1 MRFDERPDDRSVAA
15 TLDACDAVRCE
26 HSVQFYE
33 SDTFLLD
40 SLADYIGTA
49 LRQGEAG
56 VVVLTEDHRDGL
68 ERRLAAHGVD
78 LDAARA
84 SGSYLPFD
92 AAETLAKFMV
102 DGLPSRVPFED
113 AIGRALDYAARD
125 GRPVRAF
132 GEMVAILW
140 QSGQHEA
147 AIQLEQLWND
157 LSESREFTL
166 MCAYPMRLFGSEP
179 HSAGFDRI
187 CGQHTRV
194 VPSESYSPV
203 ACDDTRAREILRLQR
218 KAAALEAEIA
228 ARRRA
233 EEELR
238 AHECEQQAALE
249 REHALRLDLEAANA
263 ELRDFAYILSHDL
276 KEPLHGI
283 STSASFL
290 LDDLTESEHAEQRER
305 AATIQRLARRSY
317 DLLDAVLELGRV
329 GRRELQ
335 ISEMELQTV
344 FARAIESVK
353 GRIEDERAQITFEPT
368 PLRVLADPSMTVL
381 ALTNLITNA
390 LKYNESKPRRVTLGC
405 RLDHQ
410 GHAVFF
416 VKDNGIGIDPRHQE
430 CIFRMFKRLH
440 PRERYGGGTG
450 AGLAIVGRIVERHR
464 GRVWVES
471 TVGEGSTFCFTLGRG
486 PVALATTRAPS

>member
-1 MRFDERPDDRSVAA
+1 MRFDEEQDDRPVAPVLEGCREVA
-15 TLDACDAVRCE
+15 RD

-33 SDTFLLD
+33 SDAFLLD
-40 SLADYIGTA
+40 GLARYIAVA
-49 LRQGEAG
+49 LDRGESA
-56 VVVLTEDHRDGL
+56 VAVLTEGHRDGL
-68 ERRLAAHGVD
+68 ERRLIADGVD

-84 SGSYLPFD
+84 SGAYLVFD
-92 AAETLAKFMV
+92 AAETLAKIIV
-102 DGLPSRVPFED
+102 DGLPSRAPFEEV
-113 AIGRALDYAARD
+113 IGGALDLAARD
-125 GRPVRAF
+125 GRPVFAF

-140 QSGQHEA
+140 QEGRHEA
-147 AIQLEQLWND
+147 AIRLEELWNE
-157 LSESREFTL
+157 LSESRVFRL
-166 MCAYPMRLFGSEP
+166 LCAYPVRLFGAEP

-187 CGQHTRV
+187 CGHHTRV
-194 VPSESYSPV
+194 IPSESYSP
-203 ACDDTRAREILRLQR
+203 AAADDTRAREILRLQR
-218 KAAALEAEIA
+218 KAAALEAEIS
-228 ARRRA
+228 ARRKA
-233 EEELR
+233 EDELR
-238 AHECEQQAALE
+238 THERQQKAALE

-263 ELRDFAYILSHDL
+263 DLRDFAYILSHDL

-290 LDDLTESEHAEQRER
+290 LDDLSGSERREVRER

-317 DLLDAVLELGRV
+317 DLLDAVLEFGRV

-344 FARAIESVK
+344 FARAIEGLK
-353 GRIEDERAQITFEPT
+353 GRIDEEGANVTFEPT
-368 PLRVLADPSMTVL
+368 TLRVLADPTLTLL
-381 ALTNLITNA
+381 ALTYLITNA
-390 LKYNESKPRRVTLGC
+390 LKYNESNPKQVTLGC
-405 RLDHQ
+405 RLGDQ

-416 VKDNGIGIDPRHQE
+416 VRDNGIGIEPRHQE

-471 TVGEGSTFCFTLGRG
+471 TAGEGSTFCFTLGRG
-486 PVALATTRAPS
+486 PVALATAHAPS